1 MATRDERGFIR
12 YTPEEL
18 ERIPPYEVRSGG
30 EPTAGRLAAPP
41 VGTLVGA
48 TIGAGFGPVG
58 AFVGGVAGAA
68 LGGAV
73 AAGVRPGGGGM
84 LERR

>member
-1 MATRDERGFIR
+1 MATRDEHGFIR

-18 ERIPPYEVRSGG
+18 ERIPPYEIRSGG
-30 EPTAGRLAAPP
+30 GPAAGGLAAPP

-73 AAGVRPGGGGM
+73 AAGVRPGAGM